1 MPHPLQI
8 RCWELNE
15 SGQASVK
22 AQQTH
27 GAPILS
33 CCWHPDGSKIFTASC
48 DKTSKVWDLH
58 SNQAVAVAQV
68 GMEGGHAMDLMGGA
82 CFMMIT
88 SLPGSLPPF
97 ISMMLR

>member
-1 MPHPLQI
+1 M
-8 RCWELNE
+8 
-15 SGQASVK
+15 K

-68 GMEGGHAMDLMGGA
+68 GIGLGHVMSMEGAACDGRRGGHPMGVMGGA
-82 CFMMIT
+82 CFMMIS

>member
-1 MPHPLQI
+1 M
-8 RCWELNE
+8 
-15 SGQASVK
+15 K

-68 GMEGGHAMDLMGGA
+68 GVGLGHVMGVGLGHVMGVEGAACDGRGG
-82 CFMMIT
+82 C
-88 SLPGSLPPF
+88 
-97 ISMMLR
+97 SM

>member
-1 MPHPLQI
+1 MTRPLQI

-15 SGQASVK
+15 GGQASVK

-33 CCWHPDGSKIFTASC
+33 CCWHSDSSKILTASC

-58 SNQAVAVAQV
+58 SNQAMAVAQV
-68 GMEGGHAMDLMGGA
+68 GGA
-82 CFMMIT
+82 CGGWGM
-88 SLPGSLPPF
+88 
-97 ISMMLR
+97 

>member
-1 MPHPLQI
+1 MAVWLHGTTLSLPWPLQI

-58 SNQAVAVAQV
+58 SNQAVPVAQV
-68 GMEGGHAMDLMGGA
+68 GGAPDGRGGWDM
-82 CFMMIT
+82 
-88 SLPGSLPPF
+88 
-97 ISMMLR
+97 